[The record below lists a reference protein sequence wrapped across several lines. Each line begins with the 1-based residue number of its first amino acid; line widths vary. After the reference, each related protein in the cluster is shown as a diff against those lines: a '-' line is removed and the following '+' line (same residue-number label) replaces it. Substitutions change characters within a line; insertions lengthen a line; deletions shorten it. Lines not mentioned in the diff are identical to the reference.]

1 MTLFFYRVENMKL
14 KIYNNNSNNNV
25 LNKKITPVS
34 ELDFN
39 MKSDNSILQPI
50 LILKNYTSGNYCYID
65 ELKRYYF
72 INDVRLLTGGL
83 YELHLDVDVLMTYKN
98 AIINAE
104 WYSVNGV
111 NVTISNEIDYN
122 SLVDYEQFLLTI
134 GG

>member
-1 MTLFFYRVENMKL
+1 MKL

-25 LNKKITPVS
+25 LNKKITLVS

-39 MKSDNSILQPI
+39 LKSDNSIMQPI
-50 LILKNYTSGNYCYID
+50 LVLKNYVKGNYCYID

-83 YELHLDVDVLMTYKN
+83 YELQLDVDVLMTYKN

-111 NVTISNEIDYN
+111 NVTIPNEIDYN

>member
-34 ELDFN
+34 ELDFTL
-39 MKSDNSILQPI
+39 KSDNSIMQPI
-50 LILKNYTSGNYCYID
+50 LVLKNYIKGNYCYID

-98 AIINAE
+98 EIINAE